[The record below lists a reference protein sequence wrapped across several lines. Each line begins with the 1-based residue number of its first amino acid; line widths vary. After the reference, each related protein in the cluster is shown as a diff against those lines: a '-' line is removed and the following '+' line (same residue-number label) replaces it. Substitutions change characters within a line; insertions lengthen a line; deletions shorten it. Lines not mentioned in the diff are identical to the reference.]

1 MFVTAYKSVSCTGR
15 MKKINVMFENTKYTH
30 CTVKFKCWQIYNS
43 IKNYHLASLAIH
55 FIIIE
60 RGTGGGPHGCRANDT
75 HVLILS
81 ASSQ

>member
-60 RGTGGGPHGCRANDT
+60 RGTGGGDPMGVEQMT
-75 HVLILS
+75 PMY
-81 ASSQ
+81 